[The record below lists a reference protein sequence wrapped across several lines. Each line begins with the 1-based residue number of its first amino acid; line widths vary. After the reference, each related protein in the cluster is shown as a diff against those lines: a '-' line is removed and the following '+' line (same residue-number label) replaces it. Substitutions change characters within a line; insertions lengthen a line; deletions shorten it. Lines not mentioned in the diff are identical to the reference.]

1 MPGIADLMEGVNQIL
16 VLGIQHQVEVG
27 SSISGRVAQALPS
40 CEGIA
45 TPPTGPA
52 ARTEITGSLRWWY
65 CSGMTIGYHRHD
77 FLDTTRTFIVAHLR
91 FGLTPGSFRDCKLET
106 PLRKRRSRVSIADE
120 FSVKRQRV
128 SEAIGTIDVY
138 TDAEKRQE
146 YADINSEP
154 RMTGSFS
161 SLTRQTSHPTVKGSP
176 RCAGAL
182 PNRSSNISSRTYR
195 TTVTVHPRS
204 RWSWNTPRP
213 LAYPLSWSSTNV
225 ITVAGGHDVYY
236 QDLDTRQIAHLYNLP
251 RPSLGRIQLRTT
263 TGCVEVWDAA
273 SRRHCSSH
281 PPYFGRS
288 LQVHSI
294 WQGATKGRSPAH
306 DERFMVSADAHGTIH
321 LWDARTMSTRVGEM
335 KHRQGSG
342 VVPLEARSARHA
354 RGWYLDGWI
363 HIWSASSLANN
374 ARVPNSRR
382 FVSIAMHT
390 KTALVQTIRW
400 FTTRYRKEVMEIL
413 RHSFWH
419 HVPTADVRSSDRH
432 FSMPSAAEFRQ
443 THPLRNV
450 YVTAFP
456 SAVKWCSI
464 PPPHIGTAPFST
476 FASAP
481 CLVSLRGTMQQQIMA
496 ILLGEAG

>member
-1 MPGIADLMEGVNQIL
+1 MSGIADLVEGVNQGIL

-52 ARTEITGSLRWWY
+52 ARTEITGRWWWY
-65 CSGMTIGYHRHD
+65 CSGSHPIRYHRHD
-77 FLDTTRTFIVAHLR
+77 FLDTTRAFIVAHLR

-128 SEAIGTIDVY
+128 SEAIGTIDVS

-294 WQGATKGRSPAH
+294 WQGATKG
-306 DERFMVSADAHGTIH
+306 MVSADAHGTIH
-321 LWDARTMSTRVGEM
+321 LWDARTMSTGVGEM
-335 KHRQGSG
+335 KLRQGSG
-342 VVPLEARSARHA
+342 VVPLEARSARH
-354 RGWYLDGWI
+354 GWYLDGWI
-363 HIWSASSLANN
+363 HIWSASLKSLAP

-413 RHSFWH
+413 LIATSRCPVQQSFAKLTRGAYNIR
-419 HVPTADVRSSDRH
+419 VTA
-432 FSMPSAAEFRQ
+432 AQ
-443 THPLRNV
+443 LLRNRV
-450 YVTAFP
+450 SKCGEVVF
-456 SAVKWCSI
+456 
-464 PPPHIGTAPFST
+464 HST
-476 FASAP
+476 VAHQD
-481 CLVSLRGTMQQQIMA
+481 CTVL
-496 ILLGEAG
+496 